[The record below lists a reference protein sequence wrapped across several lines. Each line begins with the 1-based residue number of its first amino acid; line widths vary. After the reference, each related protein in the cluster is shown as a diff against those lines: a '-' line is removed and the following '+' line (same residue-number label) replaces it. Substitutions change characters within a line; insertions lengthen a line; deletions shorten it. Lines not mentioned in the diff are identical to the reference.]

1 MYVAAGTALFV
12 LLVTTVRSIYR
23 PRGVTRMSGYFR
35 HHLGDSYCDRLVA
48 VLKVKGW
55 GGSTLPSV
63 GPFSSWYS
71 G

>member
-35 HHLGDSYCDRLVA
+35 HHLGDSYCDRLESGFYNRTSGA
-48 VLKVKGW
+48 RL
-55 GGSTLPSV
+55 GGFTTA
-63 GPFSSWYS
+63 
-71 G
+71 

>member
-35 HHLGDSYCDRLVA
+35 HHLGDSYCDRLE
-48 VLKVKGW
+48 
-55 GGSTLPSV
+55 
-63 GPFSSWYS
+63 S
-71 G
+71 GFYNRTSGA